1 LRYVKRII
9 TEALVVRSDDPHIVG
24 VEKSVLNKDD
34 LLFNIALGYLLAFT
48 IWNTMQFQNVTVF
61 SDYFV
66 DFNRVASTGNDFDL

>member
-1 LRYVKRII
+1 MRYVKRII

>member
-1 LRYVKRII
+1 
-9 TEALVVRSDDPHIVG
+9 LVVRSDDPHIVG

-34 LLFNIALGYLLAFT
+34 LLFNITLGHLTFT

>member
-1 LRYVKRII
+1 
-9 TEALVVRSDDPHIVG
+9 LVVRSDDPHIVG